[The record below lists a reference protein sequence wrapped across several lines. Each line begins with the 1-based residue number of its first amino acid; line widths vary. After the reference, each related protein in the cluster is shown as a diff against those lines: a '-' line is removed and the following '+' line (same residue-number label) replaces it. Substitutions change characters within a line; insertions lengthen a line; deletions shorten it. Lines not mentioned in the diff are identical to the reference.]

1 MLDIYRKA
9 FEQTNISH
17 FWGGETRVRV
27 WDDYTLLLYFFL
39 VVVVLILCVYIE
51 KHKYY
56 LKKMPKRKIVPR
68 RQLESVN

>member
-39 VVVVLILCVYIE
+39 VVVVLILCVY
-51 KHKYY
+51 KQSKF
-56 LKKMPKRKIVPR
+56 LKKL
-68 RQLESVN
+68 QCVNN